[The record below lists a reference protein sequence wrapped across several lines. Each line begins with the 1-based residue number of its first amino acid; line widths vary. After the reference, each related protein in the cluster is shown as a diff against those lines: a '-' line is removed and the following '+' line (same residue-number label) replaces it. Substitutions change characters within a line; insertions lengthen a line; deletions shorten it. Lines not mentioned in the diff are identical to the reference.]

1 MKFASWAYDGSKLD
15 LTRVKD
21 YGDFTHYQPNGEFD
35 LDEFSSQVN
44 SERYSCCDENYPD
57 ITYVI
62 KIRRRPML
70 HIFNLILP
78 CVLIN
83 GISLLAFCVPSESGE
98 KVTLGINTLLSLS
111 VFLVLV
117 KDNLPPTQQ
126 TPLISLYYGI
136 TVCLVA
142 FAT

>member
-1 MKFASWAYDGSKLD
+1 
-15 LTRVKD
+15 
-21 YGDFTHYQPNGEFD
+21 
-35 LDEFSSQVN
+35 
-44 SERYSCCDENYPD
+44 
-57 ITYVI
+57 
-62 KIRRRPML
+62 ML

-126 TPLISLYYGI
+126 TPLISK
-136 TVCLVA
+136 
-142 FAT
+142 